1 MENNLLWLYFYKT
14 KEEYDAN
21 KYFWA
26 RLVKTTDEAS
36 TSVLNA
42 LNEGALFTKINRCTA
57 YTDYEITLY
66 TGEIDPPKIIAVLD
80 DFEKEVNT
88 TYLTADKFILSED
101 FKSTLLE
108 LLNKEEQTDT
118 VKNCIKAINSIKKG

>member
-36 TSVLNA
+36 GSVLSA
-42 LNEGALFTKINRCTA
+42 LNEGALFTKINRCTTYA
-57 YTDYEITLY
+57 DYEITLY
-66 TGEIDPPKIIAVLD
+66 TGEIDPPKIIAVLN

-101 FKSTLLE
+101 FKNTLLE